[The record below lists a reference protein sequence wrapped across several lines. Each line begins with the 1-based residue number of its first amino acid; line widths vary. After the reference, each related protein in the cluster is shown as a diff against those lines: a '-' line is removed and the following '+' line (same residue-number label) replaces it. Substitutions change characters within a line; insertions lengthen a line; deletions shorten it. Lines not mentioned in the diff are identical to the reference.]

1 MKKQFPSKAFIVMTI
16 IMVAFVQMAKAQL
29 LDNSTGNAFT
39 DRPYFNEKIIKKNK
53 IKTISGGFIHYKL
66 GDILRETD
74 YFRQYTFNE
83 EGQLVRQLESRQVAN
98 GQDTLVSIYEYDAS
112 GNMTA
117 LRQRDQYGFYAY
129 TYEYDDQG
137 RVINEDYRRN
147 LNKNNT
153 SATNFELG
161 REFTVSSERSSYD
174 NYEGQQKRTI
184 YNSYD
189 IPYKDIFTYYDDIG
203 LITQRVERLHRT
215 SGTKTT
221 TYSYNEKNLIDTVK
235 VRSNTAGVQNRTSV
249 FAYDKFDNLVKKEE
263 YKNDEYIT
271 QYQVIY
277 HDETMLINDVLIQN
291 IATNFIMVLELRH
304 YTYFDD

>member
-1 MKKQFPSKAFIVMTI
+1 MQFRFKSFTIVFLLFCNAQI
-16 IMVAFVQMAKAQL
+16 SSAQL
-29 LDNSTGNAFT
+29 LDNSSGKAFT
-39 DRPYFNEKIIKKNK
+39 DQPYFNEKIIKKNK

-83 EGQLVRQLESRQVAN
+83 NGQLIKQLESRQVAK
-98 GQDTLVSIYEYDAS
+98 GQDTLVSIYEYDEK
-112 GNMTA
+112 GNLTA

-129 TYEYDDQG
+129 IYEYDDEG
-137 RVINEDYRRN
+137 RVVNEEYRRN
-147 LNKNNT
+147 INRNT
-153 SATNFELG
+153 TSVTNFKLG
-161 REFTVSSERSSYD
+161 REFTVSSERSSYA

-189 IPYKDIFTYYDDIG
+189 IPYKDVFTYYDETG
-203 LITQRVERLHRT
+203 LVTQEVERLHRT

-221 TYSYNEKNLIDTVK
+221 TYSYNEKNLLDSIS
-235 VRSNTAGVQNRTSV
+235 VRSNTPGVQNRTFV
-249 FAYDKFDNLVKKEE
+249 FGYDEFDNLVKKQE

-291 IATNFIMVLELRH
+291 IATNFIMVLELRN
-304 YTYFDD
+304 YTFFDE

>member
-1 MKKQFPSKAFIVMTI
+1 MRRQSIFKTFVFTVVITVVLPI
-16 IMVAFVQMAKAQL
+16 ISSAQL
-29 LDNSTGNAFT
+29 LDNSLGNAFT
-39 DRPYFNEKIIKKNK
+39 DQPYFNEKIIKKNK
-53 IKTISGGFIHYKL
+53 IKTISGGFIYYKL

-74 YFRQYTFNE
+74 YFRQYSFNE
-83 EGQLVRQLESRQVAN
+83 KGQLIRQLESRQVAN
-98 GQDTLVSIYEYDAS
+98 GQDTLVSLYEYDND
-112 GNMTA
+112 GNLTA

-129 TYEYDDQG
+129 IYEYDDQG
-137 RVINEDYRRN
+137 RVVNEEYRRN

-153 SATNFELG
+153 SVTNFELG
-161 REFTVSSERSSYD
+161 REFTVSFERSSYE
-174 NYEGQQKRTI
+174 NYDGQHKQTI

-189 IPYKDIFTYYDDIG
+189 IPYKDIFTYYDDIS
-203 LITQRVERLHRT
+203 LITQKIERLHRT

-221 TYSYNEKNLIDTVK
+221 TYSYNEKNLIDSIFI
-235 VRSNTAGVQNRTSV
+235 RSNTAGVQNRTYV
-249 FAYDKFDNLVKKEE
+249 FGYDKYDNLVKKEE